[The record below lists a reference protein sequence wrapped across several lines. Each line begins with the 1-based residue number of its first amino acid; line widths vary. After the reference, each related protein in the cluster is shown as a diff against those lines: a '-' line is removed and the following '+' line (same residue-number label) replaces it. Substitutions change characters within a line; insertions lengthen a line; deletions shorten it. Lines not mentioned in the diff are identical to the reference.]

1 MGPLIAMNSPD
12 GSGARFHLG
21 YWFQRVQVA
30 LNALCQGSKKR
41 DITISKYQFCTTV
54 FNVL

>member
-1 MGPLIAMNSPD
+1 MGTLIAMNSPD

-41 DITISKYQFCTTV
+41 DITNFKISILHYSV
-54 FNVL
+54 